1 MAHPYQTSVQNSDAI
16 RFGSCKVEIGATTTG
31 YTDIGVAKGV
41 TFSEEVTKAIIGSD
55 NAPETHF
62 VRKQRVVVSGT
73 FVEFD
78 PNHWNTLRGGIDIY
92 TSSTGDGGH
101 KKLETGGKH
110 PMSSVA
116 IQLTN
121 TIATTAATGGTTQS
135 LILNVW
141 KAYFDGPFT
150 LAFQPDEGEE
160 PMEIPFQFTGV
171 PATSKTVGQQLYR
184 ITDEQSTS

>member
-1 MAHPYQTSVQNSDAI
+1 MAYPYQSSVQNSDAI
-16 RFGSCKVEIGATTTG
+16 RFGSCKVEVGATTSS
-31 YTDIGVAKGV
+31 YTEIGVAKGV
-41 TFSEEVTKAIIGSD
+41 TFSEEVTKAIIGQD

-62 VRKQRVVVSGT
+62 VRKQRVIVSGS

-78 PNHWNTLRGGIDIY
+78 PNAWNTMRGSIDVY
-92 TSSTGDGGH
+92 TSSTGDGGS

-110 PMSSVA
+110 SMSSVA

-121 TIATTAATGGTTQS
+121 SMETTDSTTKK

-141 KAYFDGPFT
+141 KAFFDGPFT
-150 LAFQPDEGEE
+150 LAFQPDEGEDA
-160 PMEIPFQFTGV
+160 MEIPFQFTGV
-171 PATSKTVGQQLYR
+171 PSSTKDIGQQLYR